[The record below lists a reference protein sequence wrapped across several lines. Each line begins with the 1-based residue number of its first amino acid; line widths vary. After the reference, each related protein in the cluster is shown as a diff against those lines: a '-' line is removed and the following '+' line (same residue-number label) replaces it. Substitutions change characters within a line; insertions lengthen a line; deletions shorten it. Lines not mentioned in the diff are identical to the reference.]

1 MKKKKITLV
10 AICTLFAFQL
20 GAQTK
25 IKVSD
30 VSIHSG
36 SLTNTSVTV
45 TGSNVN
51 LLSLAREQ
59 GSSLLTNVDLST
71 YKKYTGSNG
80 TTSNLFSILLG
91 TEFKF
96 RNKMKMNLRGGFTA
110 LNKADMS
117 VSYIKEDVYRI
128 DTFTS
133 SQTGQQIFIDSTR
146 TDEYN
151 FSTVSSQLAF
161 DLSAT
166 FSTNK
171 LNKFSFYAGLGT
183 FFGFTY
189 ASYLDILHTNQIT
202 NNNGFNDPIRY
213 QNINQSWKST
223 AENEK
228 LKIDNVGSIAAIY
241 IPLGIE
247 YRVSKKVN
255 VLKNFSIYT
264 EIRPSLVVSKNS
276 FSETNS
282 SSYWMNIVGL
292 RYHIF

>member
-1 MKKKKITLV
+1 MKTIKIAIA
-10 AICTLFAFQL
+10 AICTLFISQL
-20 GAQTK
+20 NAQTK
-25 IKVSD
+25 IKLSD

-36 SLTNTSVTV
+36 NLTNTSVMV
-45 TGSNVN
+45 TGSNIN
-51 LLSLAREQ
+51 LLSTAREKE
-59 GSSLLTNVDLST
+59 SNLLNNVDLSN
-71 YKKYTGSNG
+71 YKKYSSSNG
-80 TTSNLFSILLG
+80 ATSNLFSILLG
-91 TEFKF
+91 TEIKFK
-96 RNKMKMNLRGGFTA
+96 NKMKMNLRGGFTA
-110 LNKADMS
+110 LNKSDMS

-146 TDEYN
+146 TDEYH
-151 FSTVSSQLAF
+151 FSTVSNQLAF

-171 LNKFSFYAGLGT
+171 LNKFSFYAGFGT

-189 ASYLDILHTNQIT
+189 ANYLDVMHSNRIT
-202 NNNGFNDPIRY
+202 NNGFSDPIRY
-213 QNINQSWKST
+213 QNNNQSWMST

-228 LKIDNVGSIAAIY
+228 LKLDNVGSTAAIY

-264 EIRPSLVVSKNS
+264 ELRPSLVVSKNS
-276 FSETNS
+276 FSETNI